1 MIGHECEKKGQSI
14 LYKIKKKNLKWM
26 INLHIRAKAVT
37 LLEVSIEK
45 Y

>member
-1 MIGHECEKKGQSI
+1 MNVRKKDNLFCI
-14 LYKIKKKNLKWM
+14 KFKKKNLKWM